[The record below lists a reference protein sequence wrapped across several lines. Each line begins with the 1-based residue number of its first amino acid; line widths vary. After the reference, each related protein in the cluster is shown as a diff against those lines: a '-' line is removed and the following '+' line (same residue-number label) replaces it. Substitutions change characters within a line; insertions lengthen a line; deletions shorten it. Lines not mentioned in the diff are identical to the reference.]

1 MVGAEAEGGVAAAAA
16 AAAAAAPSALV
27 AVEPG
32 AAAAA
37 AAALAGDDGEALA
50 GAGLEEE
57 PWSGRV
63 TDGAL
68 VIGGGRG
75 TGGLLTEPALWTG
88 PGF

>member
-1 MVGAEAEGGVAAAAA
+1 MVGAEADGGLV
-16 AAAAAAPSALV
+16 AAAPSAALV

-32 AAAAA
+32 AA

-57 PWSGRV
+57 PWSGLV
-63 TDGAL
+63 TDGAR
-68 VIGGGRG
+68 VIGGGLG

-88 PGF
+88 PDF